1 MEVFGICSS
10 YLLVGRRNIFSW
22 AVSELQPVDPTNRKA
37 INLGAF
43 LGEIL
48 GTLCIE
54 LGCQFCLCFLV
65 GGFCV
70 CTCLWSKL
78 IKQHFH
84 EHPFETVDFT
94 SRDDHFCSFTISKA
108 SSERPNPYLI
118 LRTSNSPPPCK
129 SKSSSTYHVLSTG
142 KVKLVPIFGDIW
154 TYLASLLLHP
164 AFEFGI

>member
-1 MEVFGICSS
+1 MCTLWERKNNRRLLILEHFG
-10 YLLVGRRNIFSW
+10 G
-22 AVSELQPVDPTNRKA
+22 
-37 INLGAF
+37 NLGKLWKNWTF
-43 LGEIL
+43 
-48 GTLCIE
+48 
-54 LGCQFCLCFLV
+54 GCQFCFCVLV
-65 GGFCV
+65 CEVCV

-129 SKSSSTYHVLSTG
+129 SKSSSTYYVLSTG

-154 TYLASLLLHP
+154 TYLASPLLHP
-164 AFEFGI
+164 AIEFGI

>member
-1 MEVFGICSS
+1 MCK
-10 YLLVGRRNIFSW
+10 NW
-22 AVSELQPVDPTNRKA
+22 T
-37 INLGAF
+37 
-43 LGEIL
+43 
-48 GTLCIE
+48 

-70 CTCLWSKL
+70 WTCLWSKL

-154 TYLASLLLHP
+154 TYLHHHCWIPHLSL
-164 AFEFGI
+164 EFREMEICRGACMSLSLSPTSSQKKVRLTTYSQII